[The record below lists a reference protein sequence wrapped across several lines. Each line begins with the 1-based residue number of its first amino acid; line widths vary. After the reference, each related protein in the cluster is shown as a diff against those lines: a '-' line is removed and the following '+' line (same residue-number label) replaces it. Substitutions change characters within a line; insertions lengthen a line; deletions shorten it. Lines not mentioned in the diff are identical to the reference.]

1 MVSLYYTSV
10 EIFLNSIH
18 GFGPESGEGVAIG
31 GIACSRLS
39 DNGEDGK
46 VKGKRKVGVVGKR
59 KKEGFP
65 PFFYVGAFSIQRTR
79 LSRSLEQAIGG
90 SSLLRRSV
98 FVSSRCITSPDFPS
112 LDGP

>member
-1 MVSLYYTSV
+1 MVSSYYTSV

-65 PFFYVGAFSIQRTR
+65 PFFMLALSQFSGPDYLGARNR
-79 LSRSLEQAIGG
+79 L
-90 SSLLRRSV
+90 
-98 FVSSRCITSPDFPS
+98 
-112 LDGP
+112 